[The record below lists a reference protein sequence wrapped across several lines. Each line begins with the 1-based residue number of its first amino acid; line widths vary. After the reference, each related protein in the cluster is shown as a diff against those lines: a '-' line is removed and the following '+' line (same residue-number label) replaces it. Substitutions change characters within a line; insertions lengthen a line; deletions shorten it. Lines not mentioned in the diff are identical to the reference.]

1 MQLNV
6 SCRVWSEFIAFLV
19 SWRSSSTTAERW
31 LNDASTFRASRL
43 PYHTSRKLCCGC
55 KSERRKTLPINFQLR
70 LTRSRKN
77 SRQLFLNKS
86 LIMCC
91 DKWFFAKK
99 FPSLSHQLQ
108 VFTEARSRSHRANE
122 KKVCDYGELK
132 WKTFSISKARE
143 ESAGGFIIEVE
154 FRHEK
159 SGILAHFQVLRK
171 WEINCFGLMRFSAFR
186 NILTANVRGS
196 LQISMKTR
204 QLQWINLR
212 QIKSPARF
220 RCATS
225 GVWTLIL
232 ADAFI
237 TREFKQMLGGNSTDN
252 IYVESRYYKLITA

>member
-122 KKVCDYGELK
+122 KKSMRLWWIKMKNFFHIESEGRVCLRIYYRGWVST
-132 WKTFSISKARE
+132 WKKRHFSTFSGAPK
-143 ESAGGFIIEVE
+143 
-154 FRHEK
+154 
-159 SGILAHFQVLRK
+159 
-171 WEINCFGLMRFSAFR
+171 MR
-186 NILTANVRGS
+186 NKL
-196 LQISMKTR
+196 L
-204 QLQWINLR
+204 WINAL
-212 QIKSPARF
+212 F
-220 RCATS
+220 RIQKYINSERSRVTS
-225 GVWTLIL
+225 DL
-232 ADAFI
+232 D
-237 TREFKQMLGGNSTDN
+237 ENSSVAMN
-252 IYVESRYYKLITA
+252 